1 MLGLL
6 PSSSVAPSYW
16 YADVPAPK
24 TNSPGKS
31 CLVKLRAL
39 AAAAAA
45 SPDRHGAAARSR
57 RRRRREK
64 LEQVEV
70 EEETAMVR

>member
-1 MLGLL
+1 M
-6 PSSSVAPSYW
+6 
-16 YADVPAPK
+16 PAPK

-39 AAAAAA
+39 AAVVAAAAA